1 MKFNEYPEHRN
12 SGIEWV
18 GDVPAHWDIL
28 KGAWLGSLFGSETV
42 PEEHVVDQGP
52 LPFIKVSSLSVEG
65 FNLMQKSYFVSE
77 SWYKSVKPRKNFVVF
92 PKRGAA
98 VFTNKVNIVRENAVI
113 DPNLMGWEVND
124 RAIPEYIAHILKLR
138 GLNDIADVSTVP
150 QINNKHISPM
160 MFPVPPL
167 SEQYEIAKFLDYET
181 AKIDALIAKQQ
192 QLIALLQEKRQAVI
206 SHAVTKGLNPAAPLR
221 DSGVEWLGKVP
232 AHWEVKKLGHVG
244 ELQNG
249 LNIGGDAFGSGDP
262 FVSYGDVY
270 NNAIVPSLPTGLV
283 QSTADDQIKYS
294 LKSGDVLFTRTSET
308 VDDIGVASTCLQEIP
323 KVTFAGFLIRFRP
336 VPGKLNPNYSSFLFR
351 NRSIQDFFAGSMNL
365 VTRASLSQNVL
376 KTLPICVP
384 PIDEQVPI
392 AIYLKKT
399 ASVFDQLEHN
409 LVRQEEILQERRT
422 ALIAAAVTG
431 KIDVRGW
438 QPPVANAAGAPP

>member
-167 SEQYEIAKFLDYET
+167 SEQYEIAKFLNYET

-221 DSGVEWLGKVP
+221 DSGVEWLGMVP
-232 AHWEVKKLGHVG
+232 AHWRSSKLRWYCISIRDGTHTPPPRAEGVHRLLSVRNIINGHFVLRDDDRTMTPNAFLD
-244 ELQNG
+244 LQR
-249 LNIGGDAFGSGDP
+249 
-262 FVSYGDVY
+262 SYTVE
-270 NNAIVPSLPTGLV
+270 P
-283 QSTADDQIKYS
+283 
-294 LKSGDVLFTRTSET
+294 GDVLLAIVGGTTGKSAVAPKLENVTVQRSLAIIRPQRTELNSYFLNYW
-308 VDDIGVASTCLQEIP
+308 IQSNLLQGKIQEIAIKYAAQP
-323 KVTFAGFLIRFRP
+323 GIYLDDVAGLV
-336 VPGKLNPNYSSFLFR
+336 VP
-351 NRSIQDFFAGSMNL
+351 I
-365 VTRASLSQNVL
+365 
-376 KTLPICVP
+376 P
-384 PIDEQVPI
+384 PITEQHEIVEFLDKRTDKLEVLI
-392 AIYLKKT
+392 TKAERAIEL
-399 ASVFDQLEHN
+399 
-409 LVRQEEILQERRT
+409 LQERRT

-431 KIDVRGW
+431 KIDVRVW
-438 QPPVANAAGAPP
+438 QPPCANAEGATP